1 MSENGKFSEDLKNC
15 IQALELGQTILYP
28 TDTIW
33 GIGGDAL
40 NPLVYE
46 KIFQIKARPATKSFI
61 LLVDSIEMLY
71 QYVDKIH
78 PRIDLLLSLY
88 DKPLTIVYQNIKS
101 LPDAAILNN
110 TVAMR
115 ICKDPFCNSLIKT
128 FGRPIISTSANISGQ
143 KPAHSYN
150 QISSDIKSQ
159 IDYIVKHRQ
168 SENISSGPSALA
180 KYNDEGELEFLRLT
194 H

>member
-1 MSENGKFSEDLKNC
+1 MSENVKFSEDLNNC
-15 IQALELGQTILYP
+15 IHALESGQTILYP

-40 NPLVYE
+40 NPIVYE
-46 KIFQIKARPATKSFI
+46 KIFQIKARTAAKSFI
-61 LLVDSIEMLY
+61 LLVDSIEMISH
-71 QYVDKIH
+71 YVDKIH

-88 DKPLTIVYQNIKS
+88 DKPLTIVYQNIKD
-101 LPDAAILNN
+101 LPNEAILNN

-115 ICKDPFCNSLIKT
+115 ICKDPFCNILIKT

-143 KPAHSYN
+143 SPAQSYQ

-168 SENISSGPSALA
+168 AENISASPSALA
-180 KYNDEGELEFLRLT
+180 KYNDDGELEFLR
-194 H
+194 

>member
-168 SENISSGPSALA
+168 AENISSGPSALA
-180 KYNDEGELEFLRLT
+180 KYNDEGELEFLR
-194 H
+194 

>member
-71 QYVDKIH
+71 QDVDKIH

-88 DKPLTIVYQNIKS
+88 EKPLTIIYQNIKS

-168 SENISSGPSALA
+168 AENISSGPSALA
-180 KYNDEGELEFLRLT
+180 KYNDEGELEFLR
-194 H
+194 

>member
-88 DKPLTIVYQNIKS
+88 EKPLTIIYQNIKS

-168 SENISSGPSALA
+168 AENISSGPSALA
-180 KYNDEGELEFLRLT
+180 KYNDEGELEFLR
-194 H
+194 

>member
-180 KYNDEGELEFLRLT
+180 KYNDDGELEFLR
-194 H
+194 

>member
-1 MSENGKFSEDLKNC
+1 
-15 IQALELGQTILYP
+15 
-28 TDTIW
+28 
-33 GIGGDAL
+33 
-40 NPLVYE
+40 
-46 KIFQIKARPATKSFI
+46 
-61 LLVDSIEMLY
+61 MLY

-168 SENISSGPSALA
+168 AENISSGPSALA
-180 KYNDEGELEFLRLT
+180 KYNDEGELEFLR
-194 H
+194 

>member
-115 ICKDPFCNSLIKT
+115 ICKDPFCNS
-128 FGRPIISTSANISGQ
+128 
-143 KPAHSYN
+143 
-150 QISSDIKSQ
+150 
-159 IDYIVKHRQ
+159 
-168 SENISSGPSALA
+168 
-180 KYNDEGELEFLRLT
+180 
-194 H
+194 

>member
-180 KYNDEGELEFLRLT
+180 KYNDGLELEFLR
-194 H
+194 

>member
-15 IQALELGQTILYP
+15 IQALELGQSILYP

-61 LLVDSIEMLY
+61 LLVDSVEMLY

-88 DKPLTIVYQNIKS
+88 DKPLTIVYQNIKD
-101 LPDAAILNN
+101 LPNEAILNN

-143 KPAHSYN
+143 KPAHSFN

-168 SENISSGPSALA
+168 AENISTGPSALA
-180 KYNDEGELEFLRLT
+180 KYNDEGELEFLR
-194 H
+194 

>member
-180 KYNDEGELEFLRLT
+180 KYNDEGELEFLR
-194 H
+194 

>member
-88 DKPLTIVYQNIKS
+88 EKPLTIIYQNIKS

-150 QISSDIKSQ
+150 QISSDIKSR

-168 SENISSGPSALA
+168 AENISSGPSALA
-180 KYNDEGELEFLRLT
+180 KYNDEGELEFLR
-194 H
+194 

>member
-88 DKPLTIVYQNIKS
+88 EKPLTIIYQNIKS

-143 KPAHSYN
+143 SPAQSYQ

-168 SENISSGPSALA
+168 AENISSGPSALA
-180 KYNDEGELEFLRLT
+180 KYNDEGELEFLR
-194 H
+194 

>member
-101 LPDAAILNN
+101 LPDAAIL
-110 TVAMR
+110 
-115 ICKDPFCNSLIKT
+115 
-128 FGRPIISTSANISGQ
+128 IISTSANIPGQ

-150 QISSDIKSQ
+150 QISSDIKSR

-168 SENISSGPSALA
+168 AENISSDPSALA
-180 KYNDEGELEFLRLT
+180 KYNDEGELEFLR
-194 H
+194 

>member
-168 SENISSGPSALA
+168 AENISSGPSALA
-180 KYNDEGELEFLRLT
+180 KYNDQGELEFLR
-194 H
+194 

>member
-150 QISSDIKSQ
+150 QISSDIKSR

-168 SENISSGPSALA
+168 SENISSAPSALA
-180 KYNDEGELEFLRLT
+180 KYNDEGELEFLR
-194 H
+194 